1 MHKAPSV
8 PSGLTLDDLGWDDA
22 WAASA
27 AASGAPG
34 VPARVAVVYQD
45 RVAVVG
51 PEIDGWAELRGRLR
65 QRRRD
70 APTAA
75 PAVGDWVM
83 ITAAE
88 GGGMASVE
96 AILPRRTALVRQAA
110 GRRTAPQV
118 LAANLDLVVVVTSP
132 NRDFSPRR
140 VERYLAAIR
149 EGGAAAIVVLN
160 KVDLAGDRDPWLADL
175 VQVAGA
181 APVIA
186 TSARTEEGLATLRGA
201 LGRGRTVALVG
212 SSGVGKSSLVNRLLG
227 REQQVVAAI
236 RDDDDKGRHT
246 TTHRELLAIDGGAG
260 GLVIDTPGMREL
272 QPWGAAEAVGET
284 FADVAALAVACRFA
298 DCRHEREPGCAVLLA
313 VQEGRLAA
321 DRLAAF
327 QRLQAEEEVQRR
339 QRDEAARVGGRRRRR
354 DDGPLAGDE

>member
-75 PAVGDWVM
+75 PAVGDWVV

-298 DCRHEREPGCAVLLA
+298 DCRHEREPGCGVLLA